1 LGTFS
6 EPREL
11 RKYENGEVH
20 IIIVKGKKITCFA
33 KMRSVHKGGFTMEI
47 GVLGFICWVFFA
59 GCNVFGAMDDGKMII
74 SLLFQSEYMHLSILF
89 DGVVMA
95 VLFAMHC
102 MYGFVPMLIMAF
114 WLFMQMSFTVVALR
128 PRAKDLS

>member
-1 LGTFS
+1 
-6 EPREL
+6 
-11 RKYENGEVH
+11 
-20 IIIVKGKKITCFA
+20 
-33 KMRSVHKGGFTMEI
+33 MEI

-128 PRAKDLS
+128 PRVKDLS

>member
-1 LGTFS
+1 
-6 EPREL
+6 
-11 RKYENGEVH
+11 
-20 IIIVKGKKITCFA
+20 
-33 KMRSVHKGGFTMEI
+33 MEI

-128 PRAKDLS
+128 PRAKDLSYQEVLNNGVYFWNVGCLALYFLC